1 MKSLELTKPIT
12 TESLLSE
19 FESRFNMTMD
29 LTKFNEH
36 ELQDYANHVRTK
48 IHEITQ
54 NTHFGQELKDN
65 SYQKSQMML
74 DIINQAITERKLGEY
89 GGDTGNS
96 ILDKATAPI
105 KDKLSKGQA
114 LSPEERTAASKLM
127 AMKKMP
133 KGTGT
138 MMGVKEVGEEQSEI
152 NEVPGAG
159 LVKRG
164 LRSLGAKAAGAI
176 GMKGTA
182 AGLKGAAQAD
192 KKARE
197 LYTQLRRYA
206 GQTGGDVD
214 ALTVTDL
221 QSFLQK
227 QGYKTDRTPK
237 GPAGKV
243 LNKQQ
248 VDDILMKSVQDTFRF
263 QAPATA
269 KSQEKSTMQTDFMK
283 QFKQMASDPATKKKL
298 MSILQGQTVPAESVT
313 ENPAM
318 ALGRVAAKAAGSAAG
333 TTVANR
339 AMNKLGM
346 KEGVEEQS
354 ELILAAKDMMDK
366 VTGYL
371 EDLASMKTEG
381 MLELADRIRD
391 EMGAEKSD
399 AFLQKIQPAIEQAEA
414 TLTTTRQELD
424 NGVRILT
431 GEEVASEPMGADD
444 TMDMDTDLD
453 SLDTDMDDTETDEF
467 GASDAEAGGTEPEG
481 REQRESK
488 EVFEASNRL
497 YSKLAGK

>member
-1 MKSLELTKPIT
+1 MKSLDLTKPIT
-12 TESLLSE
+12 TESLLKE

-29 LTKFNEH
+29 LSPFNEE

-54 NTHFGQELKDN
+54 NTHFGQELKDD
-65 SYQKSQMML
+65 SYQKNQMML

-89 GGDTGNS
+89 GGNMDNP

-105 KDKLSKGQA
+105 KDKLAKGQA
-114 LSPEERTAASKLM
+114 LSPDERTAASKLM
-127 AMKKMP
+127 AMKQMP

-138 MMGVKEVGEEQSEI
+138 MMGV
-152 NEVPGAG
+152 
-159 LVKRG
+159 
-164 LRSLGAKAAGAI
+164 
-176 GMKGTA
+176 
-182 AGLKGAAQAD
+182 
-192 KKARE
+192 
-197 LYTQLRRYA
+197 
-206 GQTGGDVD
+206 
-214 ALTVTDL
+214 
-221 QSFLQK
+221 
-227 QGYKTDRTPK
+227 
-237 GPAGKV
+237 
-243 LNKQQ
+243 
-248 VDDILMKSVQDTFRF
+248 
-263 QAPATA
+263 
-269 KSQEKSTMQTDFMK
+269 
-283 QFKQMASDPATKKKL
+283 
-298 MSILQGQTVPAESVT
+298 
-313 ENPAM
+313 
-318 ALGRVAAKAAGSAAG
+318 
-333 TTVANR
+333 
-339 AMNKLGM
+339 

-366 VTGYL
+366 VTSFL

-391 EMGAEKSD
+391 EMGADKAD
-399 AFLQKIQPAIEQAEA
+399 AFMQKIQPAIEQAEA

-453 SLDTDMDDTETDEF
+453 SLDSEADAETDEF

-497 YSKLAGK
+497 YGKLAGK

>member
-1 MKSLELTKPIT
+1 MKSLDLTKPIT
-12 TESLLSE
+12 TESLLKE

-29 LTKFNEH
+29 ISQFNEE

-54 NTHFGQELKDN
+54 NTHFGQELKDDG
-65 SYQKSQMML
+65 YQKNQMML
-74 DIINQAITERKLGEY
+74 DIINQAINERKLGEY
-89 GGDTGNS
+89 GGNMGNP

-114 LSPEERTAASKLM
+114 LSPDERTAASKLM
-127 AMKKMP
+127 AMKQMP

-138 MMGVKEVGEEQSEI
+138 MMGV
-152 NEVPGAG
+152 
-159 LVKRG
+159 
-164 LRSLGAKAAGAI
+164 
-176 GMKGTA
+176 
-182 AGLKGAAQAD
+182 
-192 KKARE
+192 
-197 LYTQLRRYA
+197 
-206 GQTGGDVD
+206 
-214 ALTVTDL
+214 
-221 QSFLQK
+221 
-227 QGYKTDRTPK
+227 
-237 GPAGKV
+237 
-243 LNKQQ
+243 
-248 VDDILMKSVQDTFRF
+248 
-263 QAPATA
+263 
-269 KSQEKSTMQTDFMK
+269 
-283 QFKQMASDPATKKKL
+283 
-298 MSILQGQTVPAESVT
+298 
-313 ENPAM
+313 
-318 ALGRVAAKAAGSAAG
+318 
-333 TTVANR
+333 
-339 AMNKLGM
+339 

-431 GEEVASEPMGADD
+431 GEEVASDPMGADD
-444 TMDMDTDLD
+444 TMDLDTTDADLD
-453 SLDTDMDDTETDEF
+453 DSGVDDLETDEF

-497 YSKLAGK
+497 FSKLAGK